1 MKTLK
6 RQLPKLTFGF
16 NKDGF
21 EINSKKF
28 HPLNMDLGGVKL
40 ESDVDYKPP
49 KAMDLLEAFSSLD
62 VDNATKAQKINAL
75 KTILDKVTPNNIL

>member
-1 MKTLK
+1 MK

-16 NKDGF
+16 SKEGF
-21 EINSKKF
+21 LINSKKF

-49 KAMDLLEAFSSLD
+49 QAVDLLETFSSID
-62 VDNATKAQKINAL
+62 VDNASKAQKINAL
-75 KTILDKVTPNNIL
+75 KTILEKVTPDITL